1 MPAMKTHHVALE
13 REGIYHLRL
22 EARLSP
28 EHEAW
33 LDRTCLLIERFVTA
47 CALSELAR
55 PVASLTLH
63 AASETLFERLGPSAD
78 FGKLDP
84 GAFMAQLARS
94 VPHLV
99 GHAAGV
105 LATFYD
111 WLGTTGE
118 LDPRRAR
125 YLSCYFATLL
135 ELHGQSVLPERTLRR
150 ATATLARHIAEA
162 RICCEKLKRSAA

>member
-1 MPAMKTHHVALE
+1 MKTHHAALE
-13 REGIYHLRL
+13 REGLYHLRL

-33 LDRTCLLIERFVTA
+33 LDRTCRLTARFVTD

-63 AASETLFERLGPSAD
+63 AAAEALFERHGANAD

-99 GHAAGV
+99 GHAAGL
-105 LATFYD
+105 LAAFYD
-111 WLGTTGE
+111 WLAAIGE
-118 LDPRRAR
+118 LDAHRAR

-135 ELHGQSVLPERTLRR
+135 ELHGKSVLPERTLRR

-162 RICCEKLKRSAA
+162 RMCAEKLKRTAA